1 MRLSRYLLPDAPDVL
16 GLLRHQLAV
25 TIAGLDA
32 FAAWAADDG
41 ANAQAVRD
49 AEEAGYAAK
58 RELLHALR
66 AAFITP
72 MDAEDVF
79 ALSGGIARILNRATD
94 VIRESEAMEC
104 RPDDGIAEMAARLV
118 EAIRHI
124 DTAIARLGSEEGDP
138 TDAADAAL
146 EAERQLERT
155 YYDGMAA
162 LLGVT
167 DMRERISRR
176 ELYRRCSGIGEIV
189 IDVADRVVYAVVK
202 ES

>member
-1 MRLSRYLLPDAPDVL
+1 MKLSRYLLPDAPDVL
-16 GLLRHQLAV
+16 GLLRRQLAI

-32 FAAWAADDG
+32 FAAWAAGDG
-41 ANAQAVRD
+41 AKAQAVRD
-49 AEEAGYAAK
+49 AEDAGDAAK
-58 RELLHALR
+58 RELLRALR

-72 MDAEDVF
+72 LDPEDVF
-79 ALSGGIARILNRATD
+79 ALSGGVDRILKRRNRRHQG
-94 VIRESEAMEC
+94 IRGHGMPA
-104 RPDDGIAEMAARLV
+104 RHGIAEMAARLV
-118 EAIRHI
+118 EAVRHI
-124 DTAIARLGSEEGDP
+124 DTAIAQLGTKDGEP
-138 TDAADAAL
+138 TDAADAAI
-146 EAERQLERT
+146 ESERQLERT

-176 ELYRRCSGIGEIV
+176 ELYRRCSGIGETV